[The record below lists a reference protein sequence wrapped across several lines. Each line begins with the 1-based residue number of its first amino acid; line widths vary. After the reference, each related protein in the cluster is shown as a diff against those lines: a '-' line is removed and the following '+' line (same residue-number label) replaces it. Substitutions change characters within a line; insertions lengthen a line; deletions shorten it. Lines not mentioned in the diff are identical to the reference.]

1 LRAADRIPTEKWAEK
16 ASTLEWSA
24 AEIAAHLI
32 MVERAILSTA
42 DHIVQKSPRAFPFW
56 KRVHLPIWLAEARLI
71 RLKSPIALDTAL
83 VGKKED
89 MLGELRRIRERA
101 FTFLAETE
109 KRDLRAYRWRHVFL
123 GRLNV
128 YEWFE
133 MIAAHQLRHT
143 KQMNEL
149 SKRLP
154 KVVESSQIQ

>member
-1 LRAADRIPTEKWAEK
+1 
-16 ASTLEWSA
+16 
-24 AEIAAHLI
+24 
-32 MVERAILSTA
+32 MVECAILSTA
-42 DHIVQKSPRAFPFW
+42 DHIVQKSPRALPMW
-56 KRVHLPIWLAEARLI
+56 KRVHFPIWLAETRLI

-83 VGKKED
+83 VGEKED
-89 MLGELRRIRERA
+89 MLGELRLTRERA
-101 FTFLAETE
+101 FAFLAETQ
-109 KRDLRAYRWRHVFL
+109 KRDLSAYRWRHVFL

>member
-1 LRAADRIPTEKWAEK
+1 LRAADGIPTEKWAEK
-16 ASTLEWSA
+16 ANAEEWSA

-32 MVERAILSTA
+32 MVERAIISAA
-42 DHIVQKSPRAFPFW
+42 DHIVQKSPRAFPIW

-83 VGKKED
+83 VGEKED
-89 MLGELRRIRERA
+89 MLRELRFTRERA
-101 FTFLAETE
+101 LAFLAETE
-109 KRDLRAYRWRHVFL
+109 KRDLSAYRWRHVFL

-143 KQMNEL
+143 KQLNEL

>member
-1 LRAADRIPTEKWAEK
+1 
-16 ASTLEWSA
+16 
-24 AEIAAHLI
+24 

-42 DHIVQKSPRAFPFW
+42 DHIVQKSPRALPVW

-71 RLKSPIALDTAL
+71 RLKSPITLDTAL
-83 VGKKED
+83 VGEKED
-89 MLGELRRIRERA
+89 MLGELRLTRERA
-101 FTFLAETE
+101 FAFLAETE
-109 KRDLRAYRWRHVFL
+109 KRDLSAYRWRHVFL

-149 SKRLP
+149 SKQLP